1 MLMIATTLTP
11 LKKDDMRKK
20 DVVEAIQ
27 QYRGNISAVARAFQ
41 VSRQAIYD
49 YISNKPDLKQM
60 IQDERESMLD
70 DAESEIYKQIR
81 KGNTT
86 ALIFFLKTQ
95 GKTRGYVERQEITGK
110 DNEPFV
116 IKVKLKDGD
125 D

>member
-1 MLMIATTLTP
+1 
-11 LKKDDMRKK
+11 MRKK

>member
-27 QYRGNISAVARAFQ
+27 QYRGNISAMARAFQ

-110 DNEPFV
+110 DNDPFV

>member
-1 MLMIATTLTP
+1 
-11 LKKDDMRKK
+11 MRKK

-27 QYRGNISAVARAFQ
+27 QYRGNISAMARAFQ

-95 GKTRGYVERQEITGK
+95 GKQRGYVERNEITGK
-110 DNEPFV
+110 DGQEV
-116 IKVKLKDGD
+116 TIKVVYD
-125 D
+125 DSNA

>member
-1 MLMIATTLTP
+1 
-11 LKKDDMRKK
+11 MRKK
-20 DVVEAIQ
+20 DVVGAIQ
-27 QYRGNISAVARAFQ
+27 QYKGNISAMARAFQ

-95 GKTRGYVERQEITGK
+95 GKQRGYVERQELTGK
-110 DNEPFV
+110 DGQEV
-116 IKVKLKDGD
+116 TIKVVYD
-125 D
+125 DSND

>member
-1 MLMIATTLTP
+1 MIATTLTP

-27 QYRGNISAVARAFQ
+27 QYRGNISAMARAFQ

>member
-27 QYRGNISAVARAFQ
+27 QYRGNISAMARAFQ

>member
-1 MLMIATTLTP
+1 MIATTLTP